1 MGHQIRALPEVQVG
15 QRIRDCPIQR
25 YKWVNKLGHCQ
36 RYMWVNESGAA
47 RYRGTGGSTN
57 QGLPDTEVQ
66 VGQRITTLPDTE
78 VQMGQRITTL
88 PDTEVQAGQRITTL
102 PDTEVQAG
110 QCRTQRQATGMGA
123 HASPRLQAGHTNYT
137 SAWTYTYIQVHDLRA

>member
-1 MGHQIRALPEVQVG
+1 
-15 QRIRDCPIQR
+15 
-25 YKWVNKLGHCQ
+25 
-36 RYMWVNESGAA
+36 MWVNESGAA
-47 RYRGTGGSTN
+47 RYRGTGGSAN

-66 VGQRITTLPDTE
+66 VGQQI
-78 VQMGQRITTL
+78 M
-88 PDTEVQAGQRITTL
+88 AL

-137 SAWTYTYIQVHDLRA
+137 SAWTYTYIQVHDLRV

>member
-1 MGHQIRALPEVQVG
+1 
-15 QRIRDCPIQR
+15 
-25 YKWVNKLGHCQ
+25 
-36 RYMWVNESGAA
+36 MWVNEFGAA
-47 RYRGTGGSTN
+47 RYRGTGGSAN

-66 VGQRITTLPDTE
+66 VGQQITALPDT
-78 VQMGQRITTL
+78 Q
-88 PDTEVQAGQRITTL
+88 VQAGQRLTTL

-137 SAWTYTYIQVHDLRA
+137 SAWTYTYIQVHDLRV